1 MRGRGWREAGK
12 RRKRREWEARY
23 ERRKGR
29 EGERLDWGRRG
40 GGVAV

>member
-1 MRGRGWREAGK
+1 MRGRGYREAGK

-29 EGERLDWGRRG
+29 EGEVRLGEEG
-40 GGVAV
+40 GG